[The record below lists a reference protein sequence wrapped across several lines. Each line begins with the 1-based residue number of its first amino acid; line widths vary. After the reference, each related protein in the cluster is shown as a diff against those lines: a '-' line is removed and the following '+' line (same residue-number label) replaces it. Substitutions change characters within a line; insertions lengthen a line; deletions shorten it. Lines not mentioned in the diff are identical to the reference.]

1 MKEHGL
7 LADINF
13 SVKEPDQRKQTF
25 VNLMRPLE
33 LHLQQCFE
41 RTKEEIESLEQ
52 NKNYFAMSLKM
63 YFVELATEHE
73 DLLELMCH
81 NYVHQW
87 VNKEVAAKPKV
98 SSKYMIEEKLEH
110 LKALKDKL
118 SRKERQS
125 ANKG

>member
-41 RTKEEIESLEQ
+41 KTKEEIETLEQ

-63 YFVELATEHE
+63 YFMELATEHE

-87 VNKEVAAKPKV
+87 VNKEVTAKPKV

-110 LKALKDKL
+110 LKGLKDKL
-118 SRKERQS
+118 TRKDRLS
-125 ANKG
+125 PNRG